1 MSSTISQNNLY
12 LIIPAKVSRMADMLV
27 DDRHIGIEDAICQ
40 IYQSAV
46 YQQLEKENTKL
57 WHEGPVALYQRL
69 V

>member
-1 MSSTISQNNLY
+1 MSSTITQNNLY
-12 LIIPAKVSRMADMLV
+12 LIIPAKVCRMADMLV

>member
-1 MSSTISQNNLY
+1 MSTVTQDNLY

-27 DDRHIGIEDAICQ
+27 DDNHISIEDAVCQ

-57 WHEGPVALYQRL
+57 WHEGPVALYQQMN
-69 V
+69 

>member
-1 MSSTISQNNLY
+1 MS
-12 LIIPAKVSRMADMLV
+12 MADMLV